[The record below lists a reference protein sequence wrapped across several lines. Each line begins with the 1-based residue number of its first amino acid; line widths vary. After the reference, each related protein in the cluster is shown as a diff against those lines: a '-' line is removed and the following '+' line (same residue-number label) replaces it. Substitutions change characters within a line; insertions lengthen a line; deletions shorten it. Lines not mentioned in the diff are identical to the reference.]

1 MLEEAT
7 GTVETVSL
15 GAPDILAISFGLT
28 ALFGVIGGA
37 VNRFQ
42 LKRGIGAQFIRYI
55 AIVVALPAAVSLA
68 LLGMLTE
75 AAVTVLIGGLGYAF
89 AGIAN
94 DEK

>member
-1 MLEEAT
+1 M
-7 GTVETVSL
+7 
-15 GAPDILAISFGLT
+15 GAPDIVAILFGLT

-42 LKRGIGAQFIRYI
+42 LKNSIGTQFIRYNTL
-55 AIVVALPAAVSLA
+55 VVALPAAVSLA

-89 AGIAN
+89 AGAAK
-94 DEK
+94 DKR

>member
-1 MLEEAT
+1 M
-7 GTVETVSL
+7 
-15 GAPDILAISFGLT
+15 GAPDILAIVFGLT
-28 ALFGVIGGA
+28 ALSGVIAGG

-42 LKRGIGAQFIRYI
+42 LKKGIGAQFIRYI

-75 AAVTVLIGGLGYAF
+75 AAAALLTGGLGYAF
-89 AGIAN
+89 AGVAN

>member
-1 MLEEAT
+1 MD
-7 GTVETVSL
+7 
-15 GAPDILAISFGLT
+15 APDILAILFGLVS
-28 ALFGVIGGA
+28 LVGVTSGA

-42 LKRGIGAQFIRYI
+42 LKKGIGAQFIRYI

-75 AAVTVLIGGLGYAF
+75 AAVTVLVGGLGYAF
-89 AGIAN
+89 AGAAK

>member
-1 MLEEAT
+1 M
-7 GTVETVSL
+7 
-15 GAPDILAISFGLT
+15 GAPDILAIVFGLI
-28 ALFGVIGGA
+28 ALFGVIAGG

-42 LKRGIGAQFIRYI
+42 LKKGIGAQFIRYI

-75 AAVTVLIGGLGYAF
+75 AAAALLTGGLGYAF
-89 AGIAN
+89 AGVAN

>member
-1 MLEEAT
+1 M
-7 GTVETVSL
+7 

-28 ALFGVIGGA
+28 ALFGVMGGA

-42 LKRGIGAQFIRYI
+42 LKKAIGVQFIRYN

-75 AAVTVLIGGLGYAF
+75 AAVTVLVGGLGYAF
-89 AGIAN
+89 AGAAK